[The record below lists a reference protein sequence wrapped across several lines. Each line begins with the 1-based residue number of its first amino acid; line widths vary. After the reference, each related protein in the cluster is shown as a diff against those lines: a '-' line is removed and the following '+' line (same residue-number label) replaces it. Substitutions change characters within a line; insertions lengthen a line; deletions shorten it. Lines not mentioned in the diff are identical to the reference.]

1 VNILVI
7 TYWSYKEALVQSC
20 TLPYLEMIKKINPS
34 ARFTLVTFEHQD
46 LALKLDE
53 KQKEVSKLEEKG
65 IQWRTFP
72 YFRFGTRSIFS
83 VIRVV
88 IRLFF
93 VILTKKVTHIHAF
106 GISAGTIAYILSK
119 LTATRLVI
127 DSYEP
132 HAESMVENGEWNKD
146 SKAYKIQS
154 YFEKLLAHSAQH
166 FIATSYKVKEYAKTR
181 FGADLKSFF
190 VKPAGVDVHK
200 FNPHLFNKK
209 EVRSKF
215 QIPEDAIVAVYIG
228 KFGGIYYKEETFQL
242 LKAASDTWKEKF
254 YAIIG
259 SPIDRKEFEE
269 LVNQYQIPAQQVLFL
284 SYVPHNQVPE
294 ILAMADFAI
303 NPVKPVPTK
312 RYCTSVKDGEYW
324 AMELPVIIPPNISD
338 DSDYIQEKGIGVIWS
353 DTSYEGCLKACQEMK
368 VLLESENLPQ
378 IKSEIRKL
386 AIEVRAFENFEKI
399 YRAIYSSNLS

>member
-1 VNILVI
+1 MNILVI
-7 TYWSYKEALVQSC
+7 TYWSYREALIQTY
-20 TLPYLEMIKKINPS
+20 TLPYLEMIKKVNPD
-34 ARFTLVTFEHQD
+34 AQITLVTFEQSH
-46 LALKLDE
+46 LTL
-53 KQKEVSKLEEKG
+53 KLEEKHKELLKLKEKG
-65 IQWRTFP
+65 IEWIAFP
-72 YFRFGTRSIFS
+72 YFRFGIKSILT
-83 VIRVV
+83 VIWA
-88 IRLFF
+88 ILKLFF
-93 VILTKKVTHIHAF
+93 LVFSKKIRYIHAF
-106 GISAGTIAYILSK
+106 GTPAGTIAFILKK
-119 LTATRLVI
+119 LTFTRLVI

-132 HAESMVENGEWNKD
+132 HAESMLENGEWAKS
-146 SKAYKIQS
+146 SKAYKILS
-154 YFEKLLAHSAQH
+154 YFEKLQTRSAQH
-166 FIATSYKVKEYAKTR
+166 FIATSYKMKEYAKTR
-181 FGADLKSFF
+181 FGVDIKSFF

-200 FNPHLFNKK
+200 FNPHLFDKK

-338 DSDYIQEKGIGVIWS
+338 DSDYIKDKKIGVIWEN
-353 DTSYEGCLKACQEMK
+353 TTYEGCLKACHEMK

-378 IKSEIRKL
+378 VKSEIRKL

>member
-7 TYWSYKEALVQSC
+7 TYWSYKEALVQTC
-20 TLPYLEMIKKINPS
+20 VLPYLEMIKKINPS
-34 ARFTLVTFEHQD
+34 ARFTLVTFEKSH
-46 LALKLDE
+46 LTL
-53 KQKEVSKLEEKG
+53 KLEEKHKELLKLKEKG
-65 IQWRTFP
+65 IEWIAFP
-72 YFRFGTRSIFS
+72 YFRFGIKSIFTVLW
-83 VIRVV
+83 VILK
-88 IRLFF
+88 LFF
-93 VILTKKVTHIHAF
+93 LVFSKKVRFIHAF

-119 LTATRLVI
+119 LTATWLVI

-154 YFEKLLAHSAQH
+154 YFEKLQAHSAQH

-190 VKPAGVDVHK
+190 VKPAGVDIQK
-200 FNPHLFNKK
+200 FNPSLYPKSLTRKK
-209 EVRSKF
+209 YL
-215 QIPEDAIVAVYIG
+215 IPEDAIVAVYIG
-228 KFGGIYYKEETFQL
+228 KFGGIYYYEETFQL

-254 YAIIG
+254 YAVIG
-259 SPIDRKEFEE
+259 SPIDKKEFEI
-269 LVNQYQIPAQQVLFL
+269 LLNQYQIPKEQILFL
-284 SYVPHNQVPE
+284 SYIPHTDVPE
-294 ILAMADFAI
+294 VLAMADFGI

-368 VLLESENLPQ
+368 SLLESENLPQ

-386 AIEVRAFENFEKI
+386 AIELRAFENFEKI
-399 YRAIYSSNLS
+399 YKAIYS